1 MHDQHFGPAPLRT
14 NSPRYPASIN
24 VEREKSQGW
33 RDHGILVVSVTD
45 PRLTWDDRELVAQLG
60 RKLYGTRSVREPV
73 TME

>member
-1 MHDQHFGPAPLRT
+1 MTYEHRSLRT
-14 NSPRYPASIN
+14 NSPRYPVQID

-33 RDHGILVVSVTD
+33 RNHGILVVSVAD

-60 RKLYGTRSVREPV
+60 RKLYGARSVREPV